1 MEPNNKETKIE
12 EQNKPGPPPLAKGTP
27 FADFDIPEPLLRG
40 LKDSGYEYCTPIQE
54 KAIPI
59 ALLGN
64 DVAGEAQTGTGKTAA
79 FLVPVMAGMM
89 RDKKRKTGVPGAL
102 MIAPTRELAL
112 QIYQD
117 ALEFGRYA
125 DFEISAVFG
134 GVDYRKQA
142 NILRSGV
149 DIVVGTP
156 GRLIDYIKQGIL
168 DVKNIRHLVIDE
180 ADRLFDMGFVADLR
194 WIMRRL
200 PDYKRRQSMLFSAT
214 LGYRVLE
221 LTYEFMNLPQ
231 EVTVEADTRT
241 VKEAD
246 QALYHCGAHEKLNLL
261 LGLLNKED
269 WSRVMIFTNT
279 RSEVDRLAFKLT
291 GNGYSAEGISG
302 RLDQRKRMKLLERF
316 KNGEVQILV
325 ATNVAARGLHV
336 DEISHVINYD
346 VPADPEDY
354 VHRVGRTARAGAK
367 GKAITLCCDRFATH
381 LPYIEEYLDDKVP
394 VAWADDDMFQED
406 KAPDY
411 RPPRK
416 KARPQ
421 GKRPLKDRKNRGKP
435 ASSRPKRRT
444 RKSSQKPE
452 GAKATGGEGQK
463 PKPKPKSDS
472 GKPQEAPKQGKDEKQ
487 GAAPAKK
494 RRRRRR
500 PPKNKPANPTN
511 TD

>member
-1 MEPNNKETKIE
+1 
-12 EQNKPGPPPLAKGTP
+12 
-27 FADFDIPEPLLRG
+27 
-40 LKDSGYEYCTPIQE
+40 
-54 KAIPI
+54 
-59 ALLGN
+59 LGN

-79 FLVPVMAGMM
+79 FLVPLMAKMM
-89 RDKKRKTGVPGAL
+89 RDNKRKTGVPGAL
-102 MIAPTRELAL
+102 LIAPTRELAM
-112 QIYQD
+112 QIYED
-117 ALEFGRYA
+117 ALEFGRYTEFKIA
-125 DFEISAVFG
+125 AVFG

-168 DVKNIRHLVIDE
+168 NIKNIKHLVIDE

-231 EVTVEADTRT
+231 QVTVEADTRT

-261 LGLLNKED
+261 LGILKNQD

-302 RLDQRKRMKLLERF
+302 RLDQRKRMRLLERF

-367 GKAITLCCDRFATH
+367 GKAITLCCDRYATH
-381 LPYIEEYLDDKVP
+381 LPYLEEYLSDKVP
-394 VAWADDDMFQED
+394 VAWADDEMFLED
-406 KAPDY
+406 QAPDY

-421 GKRPLKDRKNRGKP
+421 GKRPSKDRKKRGTP
-435 ASSRPKRRT
+435 AAARPKRRT
-444 RKSSQKPE
+444 RKNNRQQE
-452 GAKATGGEGQK
+452 GAKAAGEENQK
-463 PKPKPKSDS
+463 PKPKPKP
-472 GKPQEAPKQGKDEKQ
+472 KPKDGSAKTKAPAEQGKGEKQ
-487 GAAPAKK
+487 GEAPAKK

-500 PPKNKPANPTN
+500 PRKKKPANPAN